1 MALKWDGNPGA
12 INGAT
17 PFGFYDAETTY
28 QTDGP
33 KVATWCANRLGY
45 PIQDVELIS
54 GSFYSVFEESVTEY
68 SSQVNQFNIREN
80 MLALS
85 GAETGSNFTHR
96 EISPSLGGMITT
108 AENYGTEAGS
118 GGNVDW
124 KKGSIDV
131 VSGSQDY
138 DLDALWANVSESSAD
153 IEIKRI
159 HHEAPPAI
167 VKYFDPFVGST
178 FANQGML
185 DMFGWGN
192 YSPGVQFIM
201 SPLYADILRLQAIEF
216 NDQIRKS
223 GYSFELIN
231 NKLKIFPMPSADIKL
246 WFEYVVTKDRSNPLK
261 TAAGR
266 ASDYSNV
273 PYANMKYTDINDVG
287 KQWIKKYTLALS
299 KELLGSIRSKYA
311 NIPIPGAEIALNG
324 ADLKQEAQTEKDALV
339 EQLREN
345 LLAAARRAQLEKDKE
360 ESENL
365 METLK
370 RVPLKIYI
378 G

>member
-1 MALKWDGNPGA
+1 
-12 INGAT
+12 
-17 PFGFYDAETTY
+17 
-28 QTDGP
+28 
-33 KVATWCANRLGY
+33 
-45 PIQDVELIS
+45 
-54 GSFYSVFEESVTEY
+54 
-68 SSQVNQFNIREN
+68 
-80 MLALS
+80 
-85 GAETGSNFTHR
+85 
-96 EISPSLGGMITT
+96 MITT

-246 WFEYVVTKDRSNPLK
+246 WFEYIVTKDRSNPLK

>member
-1 MALKWDGNPGA
+1 
-12 INGAT
+12 
-17 PFGFYDAETTY
+17 
-28 QTDGP
+28 
-33 KVATWCANRLGY
+33 
-45 PIQDVELIS
+45 
-54 GSFYSVFEESVTEY
+54 
-68 SSQVNQFNIREN
+68 
-80 MLALS
+80 
-85 GAETGSNFTHR
+85 
-96 EISPSLGGMITT
+96 MITT

-138 DLDALWANVSESSAD
+138 DLDALWASVSESSTD

-167 VKYFDPFVGST
+167 VKYFDPFVGSA

-185 DMFGWGN
+185 DQFGWGN
-192 YSPGVQFIM
+192 YSPGVQFVM
-201 SPLYADILRLQAIEF
+201 SPLYADLLRLQAIEF

-231 NKLKIFPMPSADIKL
+231 NKLKIFPIPTSDIKL
-246 WFEYVVTKDRSNPLK
+246 WFEYIVTKDRSNPLK
-261 TAAGR
+261 TSAGR

-299 KELLGSIRSKYA
+299 KDLLGSIRSKYA
-311 NIPIPGAEIALNG
+311 SIPIPGTAIELNG
-324 ADLKQEAQTEKDALV
+324 ADLKQEAQTEKDGLI